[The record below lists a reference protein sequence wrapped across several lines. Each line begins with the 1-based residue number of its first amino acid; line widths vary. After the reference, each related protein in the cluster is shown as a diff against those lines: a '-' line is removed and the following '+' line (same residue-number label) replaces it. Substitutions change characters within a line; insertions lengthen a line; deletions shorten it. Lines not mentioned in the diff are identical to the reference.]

1 MGTNGL
7 TGYCNRSYFPIL
19 PVLMKLYLRLKGIFF
34 VFWCC
39 SVVFKSLVVLFLL
52 DFYHVLFLMFKFLF
66 YYFSDDVASGFTSPL
81 TSLSILFFIR
91 FIRLYLYL
99 RDLSSRASMLIVCI
113 HSLVW
118 KCFCLLGYGWYGCWF
133 IWELLR
139 FYHGNK
145 AVPFRKQKHQI
156 FCIKWNLFTFSKRQF
171 LCLLLLYT
179 THYAL

>member
-1 MGTNGL
+1 MF
-7 TGYCNRSYFPIL
+7 CS
-19 PVLMKLYLRLKGIFF
+19 
-34 VFWCC
+34 WC
-39 SVVFKSLVVLFLL
+39 SSSSFTI
-52 DFYHVLFLMFKFLF
+52 FLMMLQVDSLRHWRLWV
-66 YYFSDDVASGFTSPL
+66 YFFSYV
-81 TSLSILFFIR
+81 

-118 KCFCLLGYGWYGCWF
+118 KCFCLLGYGWCGCWF